1 MEMWS
6 LPFPFP
12 FRERPVKLSGPAVL
26 SLRPKRSDNFAMTTP
41 PNPNAYDSP
50 ECARVERYD
59 II

>member
-1 MEMWS
+1 MWS

-12 FRERPVKLSGPAVL
+12 FREVKLSGPAVL
-26 SLRPKRSDNFAMTTP
+26 SLRPKRSDNFRHDDA
-41 PNPNAYDSP
+41 NDSP